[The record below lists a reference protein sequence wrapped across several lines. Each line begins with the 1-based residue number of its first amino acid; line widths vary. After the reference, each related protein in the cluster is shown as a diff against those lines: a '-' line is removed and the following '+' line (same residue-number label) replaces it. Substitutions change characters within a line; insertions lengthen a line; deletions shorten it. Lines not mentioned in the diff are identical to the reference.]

1 MLLASACA
9 YRPALSDIDLGLIL
23 ECARVRYRRSLQAE
37 PLFKRALAIAEKA
50 LEPDHSLVATSVN
63 NLATLY
69 YAQGQYVQAE
79 SLLKRALAI
88 DEKAL
93 GPNHPD
99 VARDRNNLAALY
111 RATKRGKEAETL
123 ERRTARI
130 RAIQR

>member
-1 MLLASACA
+1 M
-9 YRPALSDIDLGLIL
+9 
-23 ECARVRYRRSLQAE
+23 
-37 PLFKRALAIAEKA
+37 
-50 LEPDHSLVATSVN
+50 N

-93 GPNHPD
+93 DPNHPD

-111 RATKRGKEAETL
+111 RARKRGKEAETL